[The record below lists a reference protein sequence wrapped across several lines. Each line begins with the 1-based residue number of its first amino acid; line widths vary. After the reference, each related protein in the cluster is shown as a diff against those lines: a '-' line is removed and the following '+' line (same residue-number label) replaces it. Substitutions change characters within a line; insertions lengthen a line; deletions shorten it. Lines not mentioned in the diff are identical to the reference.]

1 MFTSLLAALAIS
13 NGIGYCDTITQIA
26 HGDEK
31 QVAAN
36 TNTGAKHEHK
46 SAPQKEASLE
56 TRIGELGDAIQNLS
70 KQIST
75 NTKKGAKAADD
86 RIRREFETIKKGLV
100 EATNSVEAKAKETG
114 TEAST
119 ELKSALQRLSK
130 SIDEL
135 ANKVSKQ

>member
-13 NGIGYCDTITQIA
+13 NGIGYCDTIAQIA

-36 TNTGAKHEHK
+36 TNNGAKHEHK
-46 SAPQKEASLE
+46 AAPKNEGTLE
-56 TRIGELGDAIQNLS
+56 TRIDELGAAIQNLS

-75 NTKKGAKAADD
+75 NTKRGAKTADE

-100 EATNSVEAKAKETG
+100 EATSSAEAKAKETG
-114 TEAST
+114 SEASS
-119 ELKSALQRLSK
+119 ELKTALQRLSK